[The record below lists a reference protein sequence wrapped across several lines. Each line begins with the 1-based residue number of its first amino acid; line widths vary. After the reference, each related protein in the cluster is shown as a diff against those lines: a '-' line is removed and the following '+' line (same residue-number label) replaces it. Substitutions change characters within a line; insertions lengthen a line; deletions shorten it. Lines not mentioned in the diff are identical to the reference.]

1 MNKCFFGVV
10 KCIVFIMP
18 VLIVGCNSS
27 NISKDDNLEKYFK
40 AQDVNGCFAVF
51 NNGKGSFNMYNL
63 SWYKDS
69 SAAPA
74 ATFNVMNSLVALQV
88 GKIFNEKSTIKNSSI
103 TKTFD
108 SAFIQNDASFFTS
121 LASTIGK
128 DTMQIWLDS
137 LSYGTKAIKTSIDNF
152 YNDNS
157 LTISADEQLGFIK
170 KLYFDQLPFSK
181 NAMTLVKK
189 LLIKENNSNYTLAY
203 VQGDNINKQQ
213 IQNNW
218 VVGWLEQDKHPIFF
232 VLNFRA
238 NTNKS
243 EIAVELVKNCL
254 KDLGYINK

>member
-1 MNKCFFGVV
+1 MNKYFFGVV
-10 KCIVFIMP
+10 KCIIFLMP
-18 VLIVGCNSS
+18 VFFVGCNSS

-40 AQDVNGCFAVF
+40 TQDVEGCFAVF

-74 ATFNVMNSLVALQV
+74 ATFNVMNSLVAIQV
-88 GKIFNEKSTIKNSSI
+88 GKLFNEKSTIKNSSV

-108 SAFIQNDASFFTS
+108 SAFLQNDASFFAS
-121 LASTIGK
+121 LAANIGK
-128 DTMQIWLDS
+128 DTMQHWLDS
-137 LSYGTKAIKTSIDNF
+137 VGYGSKTIKTTTDNF

-189 LLIKENNSNYTLAY
+189 LLIKETNSNYTLAY
-203 VQGDNINKQQ
+203 VQGDNLNKQQ
-213 IQNNW
+213 LQNNW
-218 VVGWLEQDKHPIFF
+218 VVGWLEHDKHPIFF

-238 NTNKS
+238 KTNKTQ
-243 EIAVELVKNCL
+243 IGIELAKNCL